1 MTVNEMAAK
10 LESTLLRADAGTAD
24 YQRLCEEA
32 LSLGVAVVCV
42 PLSRVVLAVHLLEGS
57 GVKVGTVAGFPLGHE
72 DADSKRYQVEAAVDN
87 GAQELD
93 VVLNIGR
100 LKDGDDLYLLRELR
114 DMVEAADG
122 CPVKVILETGYLT
135 EEEIRRGCHLAVEA
149 EASYVKTST
158 GMGPRGAT
166 VEDVSLMRSLVG
178 EKFGVKAAGGI
189 RDAEF
194 ARRLVDAGA
203 TRIGTSAAG
212 AILRG
217 LQEPPVL

>member
-1 MTVNEMAAK
+1 MAAK

-32 LSLGVAVVCV
+32 LSLGVAAVCV
-42 PLSRVVLAVHLLEGS
+42 PSSRVILAVHLLEGS
-57 GVKVGTVAGFPLGHE
+57 SVKVGTVAGFPLGNE

-87 GAQELD
+87 GVQEVD

-100 LKDGDDLYLLRELR
+100 LKDGDDLYVLRELR
-114 DMVEAADG
+114 DVVEAADG
-122 CPVKVILETGYLT
+122 LPVKVILETGYLT
-135 EEEIRRGCHLAVEA
+135 EEEIRRGCHLVVEA
-149 EASYVKTST
+149 EAAYVKTST
-158 GMGPRGAT
+158 GMGPRGAS
-166 VEDVSLMRSLVG
+166 VEDVRLMRSLVG

-203 TRIGTSAAG
+203 TRIGTSSAG